1 VVQLVRL
8 GQRERERGGG
18 AEELTEARGGA
29 RSACFGVAMAPLLS
43 ADGEGVMSVTELS
56 RWVLS

>member
-8 GQRERERGGG
+8 GQRERERERER
-18 AEELTEARGGA
+18 EELTEPRVGA
-29 RSACFGVAMAPLLS
+29 RSACFGAAMAPLLS

-56 RWVLS
+56 RWVL